1 MSQTPEPPVATP
13 GWARRH
19 KRQLMIAGGSLL
31 LIVIALALFG
41 VYYIRSGRLNHF
53 IIVQVQRA
61 LADYGVRAEVGGL
74 DLTWGVRTAKA
85 HDIKL
90 YNAQT
95 DQLIATLD
103 DAGIVVETPHLY
115 ALRLKREIIFKTVDA
130 NHFSDPNHLSVG
142 TKVYIPN

>member
-1 MSQTPEPPVATP
+1 
-13 GWARRH
+13 
-19 KRQLMIAGGSLL
+19 MIAGGSVLL
-31 LIVIALALFG
+31 LVIVIVMG
-41 VYYIRSGRLNHF
+41 GIYVIRSGRLNHF

-90 YNAQT
+90 YNQQT

-103 DAGIVVETPHLY
+103 DVGIVVETPHLY
-115 ALRLKREIIFKTVDA
+115 ALRLKREIIFKTVDVTNLQA
-130 NHFSDPNHLSVG
+130 YVEIDAQGRTNFDGLHNP
-142 TKVYIPN
+142 PP